1 MRLNYGILL
10 IIAIFMT
17 LATPFFFNSVLSS
30 RSAQLNTDYANYLI
44 TATEGSVS
52 VAYENS
58 QNRNLLFNTASKR
71 EKAVHVFYETL
82 RECFNIDSSSYAEQV
97 YYYVPC
103 IFLIDTD
110 GYYIEYTT
118 EYADDTGYAA
128 YSEIITPINK
138 WAKTYS
144 SSAEGSSG
152 GTYNV
157 EYHLDDSISIEY
169 KNAANQ
175 IISISGDYDEVYNKL
190 DRPAALSVLASY
202 SSFYSEKTS
211 HIINTL
217 QAQMEY
223 YINVHDESLNQFN
236 NYQYQFTLP
245 EIAGEDWARLIDMP
259 TVVSFLQGVQTPY
272 NNSYLNIYA
281 FAGSEVELQ
290 YNYYV
295 TEEADGVK
303 YYHRGYCALVT
314 DDALLKPY
322 SMKTAAMDGA
332 FPCSVCVK

>member
-1 MRLNYGILL
+1 MRLNFGIILFVAL
-10 IIAIFMT
+10 FLT
-17 LATPFFFNSVLSS
+17 VATPVFINSMISS

-44 TATEGSVS
+44 TATEGSIAS
-52 VAYENS
+52 AYENT
-58 QNRNLLFNTASKR
+58 NGNFLFATASKR

-82 RECFNIDSSSYAEQV
+82 RECFNYEATSYAEQI

-103 IFLIDTD
+103 IFLIDTN

-118 EYADDTGYAA
+118 EYTDETGYGA
-128 YSEIITPINK
+128 YSEIITPLNK

-144 SSAEGSSG
+144 SGLSG
-152 GTYNV
+152 TDYNV
-157 EYHLDDSISIEY
+157 EFHLDDSIVVEY
-169 KNAANQ
+169 KDRSDRIA
-175 IISISGDYDEVYNKL
+175 SISGKYSDVYDKLNRPAELGFLSSHSKFYDE
-190 DRPAALSVLASY
+190 
-202 SSFYSEKTS
+202 KTNF
-211 HIINTL
+211 IINTL

-281 FAGSEVELQ
+281 FAGSELELQ

-295 TEEADGVK
+295 TEEADGLK
-303 YYHRGYCALVT
+303 YYHRGYCPYVT
-314 DDALLKPY
+314 EDALKKPY
-322 SMKTAAMDGA
+322 SMRTAAEDGA
-332 FPCSVCVK
+332 FPCPLCVK